1 MKDQN
6 HMNLH
11 DSPRTRLI
19 LQSAIPNMFY
29 RLAAP
34 NMLAVIVISL
44 VTFSEAW
51 YIGKVNTVALAGL
64 AIVFPFQTLMG
75 MMGNGGMGNGTASAL
90 SRTIGKNDFK
100 RAQSVI
106 WHSALINFLLS
117 LIYLI
122 CLGIFSRS
130 IFDLFGASEEVTS
143 QAVLFSRIF
152 FGLAPFIWL
161 YFWMKSVYRGL
172 GAIQV
177 LARLDIIASV
187 IQLVLSGALT
197 LGWGFFPSL
206 GLLGPAIAA
215 VICQG
220 FAGVAML
227 GWFISGKFEIS
238 LKIVSLDF
246 DVARDIL
253 KVGGMGVLLA
263 SNIALTIM
271 LTTRFVA
278 DFGTEAIAGYGVCG
292 RLEQMF
298 IPLAF
303 GVGGVLVVIVG
314 TNFGATQYE
323 RARKSARFGALI
335 IALVSTLIGVILALF
350 PSLWI
355 DLFTKELG
363 AFAIGSVYLRI
374 VGPVF
379 GLFAGG
385 QTLSF
390 ASYGTGSMIIPVL
403 GGMYRVFITT
413 IFGLSVAYF
422 SLDISFLFL
431 GVTIGMIGWAIILS
445 LNMVSKGWN
454 PEKTID

>member
-1 MKDQN
+1 M
-6 HMNLH
+6 L
-11 DSPRTRLI
+11 
-19 LQSAIPNMFY
+19 Y

-34 NMLAVIVISL
+34 NMLAVIIISI

-51 YIGKVNTVALAGL
+51 YVGKVNTVALAGL

-90 SRTIGKNDFK
+90 SRSIGKNDFK
-100 RAQSVI
+100 RAHSVI
-106 WHSALINFLLS
+106 WHSALINLFIS
-117 LIYLI
+117 LVYLI
-122 CLGIFSRS
+122 ALGIFSRS
-130 IFDLFGASEEVTS
+130 IFNLFGASEEVTD
-143 QAVLFSRIF
+143 QAVLYARIF

-161 YFWMKSVYRGL
+161 YFWMKSVLRGL
-172 GAIQV
+172 GAIQIM
-177 LARLDIIASV
+177 ARLDIVASV

-197 LGWGFFPSL
+197 LGWFFLPSL
-206 GLLGPAIAA
+206 GLVGPAIAA
-215 VICQG
+215 VLCQG

-227 GWFISGKFEIS
+227 ILFVSGKFEIS
-238 LKIVSLDF
+238 LKIIHLDF
-246 DVARDIL
+246 DVTKDIL

-263 SNIALTIM
+263 FNIALTIM

-292 RLEQMF
+292 RLEQML

-314 TNFGATQYE
+314 TNFGASQYE

-335 IALVSTLIGVILALF
+335 IALVATLIGVILALF

-355 DLFTKELG
+355 DLFIKELG

-390 ASYGTGSMIIPVL
+390 ASYGTGSMIIPVF
-403 GGMYRVFITT
+403 GGVYRVLITS
-413 IFGLSVAYF
+413 IFGLSVSYF
-422 SLDISFLFL
+422 SLDISFLFW
-431 GVTIGMIGWAIILS
+431 GVTIGMVGWAIILS
-445 LNMVSKGWN
+445 LNMISKVWN

>member
-1 MKDQN
+1 
-6 HMNLH
+6 MNLH
-11 DSPRTRLI
+11 DSPRTQLI
-19 LQSAIPNMFY
+19 LQSAIPNMLY

-34 NMLAVIVISL
+34 NMLAVIIISI

-51 YIGKVNTVALAGL
+51 YVGKVNTVALAGL

-90 SRTIGKNDFK
+90 SRSIGKNDFK
-100 RAQSVI
+100 RAHSVI
-106 WHSALINFLLS
+106 WHSALINLFIS
-117 LIYLI
+117 VVYLI
-122 CLGIFSRS
+122 ALGIFSRS
-130 IFDLFGASEEVTS
+130 IFNLFGASEEVTD
-143 QAVLFSRIF
+143 QAVLYARIF

-161 YFWMKSVYRGL
+161 YFWMKSVLRGL
-172 GAIQV
+172 GAIQIM
-177 LARLDIIASV
+177 ARLDIVASV

-197 LGWGFFPSL
+197 LGWFFLPSL
-206 GLLGPAIAA
+206 GLVGPAIAA
-215 VICQG
+215 VLCQG

-227 GWFISGKFEIS
+227 ILFVSGKFEIS
-238 LKIVSLDF
+238 LKIIHLDF
-246 DVARDIL
+246 DVTKDIL

-263 SNIALTIM
+263 FNIALTIM

-292 RLEQMF
+292 RLEQML

-314 TNFGATQYE
+314 TNFGASQYE

-335 IALVSTLIGVILALF
+335 IALVATLIGVILALF

-355 DLFTKELG
+355 DLFIKELG

-390 ASYGTGSMIIPVL
+390 ASYGTGSMIIPVF
-403 GGMYRVFITT
+403 GGVYRVLITS
-413 IFGLSVAYF
+413 IFGLSVSYF
-422 SLDISFLFL
+422 SLDISFLFW
-431 GVTIGMIGWAIILS
+431 GVTIGMVGWAIILS
-445 LNMVSKGWN
+445 LNMISKVWN

>member
-1 MKDQN
+1 M
-6 HMNLH
+6 L
-11 DSPRTRLI
+11 
-19 LQSAIPNMFY
+19 Y

-34 NMLAVIVISL
+34 NMLAVIIISI

-51 YIGKVNTVALAGL
+51 YVGKVNTVALAGL

-90 SRTIGKNDFK
+90 SRSIGKNDFK
-100 RAQSVI
+100 RAHSVI
-106 WHSALINFLLS
+106 WHSALINLFIS
-117 LIYLI
+117 LVYLI
-122 CLGIFSRS
+122 ALGIFSRS
-130 IFDLFGASEEVTS
+130 IFNLFGASEEVTD
-143 QAVLFSRIF
+143 QAVLYARIF

-161 YFWMKSVYRGL
+161 YFWMKSVLRGL
-172 GAIQV
+172 GAIQIM
-177 LARLDIIASV
+177 ARLDIVASV

-197 LGWGFFPSL
+197 LGWFFLPSL
-206 GLLGPAIAA
+206 GLVGPAIAA
-215 VICQG
+215 VLCQG

-227 GWFISGKFEIS
+227 ILFVSGKFEIS
-238 LKIVSLDF
+238 LKIIHLDF
-246 DVARDIL
+246 DVTKDIL

-263 SNIALTIM
+263 FNIALTIM

-292 RLEQMF
+292 RLEQML

-314 TNFGATQYE
+314 TNFGASQYE

-335 IALVSTLIGVILALF
+335 IALVATLIGVILSLF

-355 DLFTKELG
+355 DLFIKELG

-379 GLFAGG
+379 GLFSGG

-390 ASYGTGSMIIPVL
+390 ASYGTGSMIIPVF
-403 GGMYRVFITT
+403 GGVYRVLITS
-413 IFGLSVAYF
+413 IFGLSVSYF
-422 SLDISFLFL
+422 SLDISFLFW
-431 GVTIGMIGWAIILS
+431 GVTIGMVGWAIILS
-445 LNMVSKGWN
+445 LNMISKVWN

>member
-1 MKDQN
+1 M
-6 HMNLH
+6 L
-11 DSPRTRLI
+11 
-19 LQSAIPNMFY
+19 Y

-34 NMLAVIVISL
+34 NMLAVIIISI

-51 YIGKVNTVALAGL
+51 YVGKVNTVALAGL

-90 SRTIGKNDFK
+90 SRSIGKNDFK
-100 RAQSVI
+100 RAHSVI
-106 WHSALINFLLS
+106 WHSALINLFIS
-117 LIYLI
+117 VVYLI
-122 CLGIFSRS
+122 ALGIFSRS
-130 IFDLFGASEEVTS
+130 IFNLFGASEEVTD
-143 QAVLFSRIF
+143 QAVLYARIF

-161 YFWMKSVYRGL
+161 YFWMKSVLRGL
-172 GAIQV
+172 GAIQIM
-177 LARLDIIASV
+177 ARLDIVASV

-197 LGWGFFPSL
+197 LGWFFLPSL
-206 GLLGPAIAA
+206 GLIGPAIAA
-215 VICQG
+215 VLCQG

-227 GWFISGKFEIS
+227 ILFVSGKFEIS
-238 LKIVSLDF
+238 LKIIHLDF
-246 DVARDIL
+246 DVTKDIL

-263 SNIALTIM
+263 FNIALTIM

-292 RLEQMF
+292 RLEQML

-314 TNFGATQYE
+314 TNFGASQYE

-335 IALVSTLIGVILALF
+335 IALVATLIGVILALF

-355 DLFTKELG
+355 DLFIKELG

-390 ASYGTGSMIIPVL
+390 ASYGTGSMIIPVF
-403 GGMYRVFITT
+403 GGVYRVLITS
-413 IFGLSVAYF
+413 IFGLSVSYF
-422 SLDISFLFL
+422 SLDISFLFW
-431 GVTIGMIGWAIILS
+431 GVTIGMVGWAIILS
-445 LNMVSKGWN
+445 LNMISKVWN

>member
-1 MKDQN
+1 
-6 HMNLH
+6 MNLH
-11 DSPRTRLI
+11 DSPRTQLI
-19 LQSAIPNMFY
+19 LQSAIPNMLY

-34 NMLAVIVISL
+34 NMLAVIIISI

-51 YIGKVNTVALAGL
+51 YVGKVNTVALAGL

-90 SRTIGKNDFK
+90 SRSIGKNDFK
-100 RAQSVI
+100 RAHSVI
-106 WHSALINFLLS
+106 WHSALINLFIS
-117 LIYLI
+117 LVYLI
-122 CLGIFSRS
+122 ALGIFSRS
-130 IFDLFGASEEVTS
+130 IFNLFGASEEVTD
-143 QAVLFSRIF
+143 QAVLYARIF

-161 YFWMKSVYRGL
+161 YFWMKSVLRGL
-172 GAIQV
+172 GAIHIM
-177 LARLDIIASV
+177 ARLDIVVSV

-215 VICQG
+215 VLCQG

-227 GWFISGKFEIS
+227 ILFVSGKFEIS
-238 LKIVSLDF
+238 LKIIPLDF
-246 DVARDIL
+246 DVTKDIL

-263 SNIALTIM
+263 FNIALTIM

-292 RLEQMF
+292 RLEQML

-314 TNFGATQYE
+314 TNFGASQYE

-335 IALVSTLIGVILALF
+335 IALVATLIGVILALF

-355 DLFTKELG
+355 DLFIKELG

-390 ASYGTGSMIIPVL
+390 ASYGTGSMIIPVF
-403 GGMYRVFITT
+403 GGVYRVLITS
-413 IFGLSVAYF
+413 IFGLSVSYF
-422 SLDISFLFL
+422 SLDISFLFW
-431 GVTIGMIGWAIILS
+431 GVTIGMVGWAIILS
-445 LNMVSKGWN
+445 LNMISKVWN

>member
-1 MKDQN
+1 
-6 HMNLH
+6 MNLH
-11 DSPRTRLI
+11 DSPRTQLI
-19 LQSAIPNMFY
+19 LQSAIPNMLY

-34 NMLAVIVISL
+34 NMLAVIIISI

-51 YIGKVNTVALAGL
+51 YVGKVNTVALAGL

-90 SRTIGKNDFK
+90 SRSIGKNDFK
-100 RAQSVI
+100 RAHSVI
-106 WHSALINFLLS
+106 WHSALINLFIS
-117 LIYLI
+117 LVYLI
-122 CLGIFSRS
+122 ALGIFSRS
-130 IFDLFGASEEVTS
+130 IFNLFGASEEVTD
-143 QAVLFSRIF
+143 QAVLYARIF

-161 YFWMKSVYRGL
+161 YFWMKSVLRGL
-172 GAIQV
+172 GAIQIM
-177 LARLDIIASV
+177 ARLDIVASV
-187 IQLVLSGALT
+187 IQLVLSGALS
-197 LGWGFFPSL
+197 LGWFFLPSL
-206 GLLGPAIAA
+206 GLVGPAIAA
-215 VICQG
+215 VLCQG

-227 GWFISGKFEIS
+227 ILFVSGKFEIS
-238 LKIVSLDF
+238 LKIIPLDF
-246 DVARDIL
+246 DVTKDIL

-263 SNIALTIM
+263 FNIALTIM

-292 RLEQMF
+292 RLEQML

-314 TNFGATQYE
+314 TNFGASQYE

-335 IALVSTLIGVILALF
+335 NSLVATLIGVILALF

-355 DLFTKELG
+355 DLFIKELG

-390 ASYGTGSMIIPVL
+390 ASYGTGSMIIPVF
-403 GGMYRVFITT
+403 GGVYRVLITS
-413 IFGLSVAYF
+413 IFGLSVSYF
-422 SLDISFLFL
+422 SLDISFLFW
-431 GVTIGMIGWAIILS
+431 GVTIGMVGWAIILS
-445 LNMVSKGWN
+445 LNMISKVWN

>member
-1 MKDQN
+1 
-6 HMNLH
+6 MNLH
-11 DSPRTRLI
+11 DSPRTQLI
-19 LQSAIPNMFY
+19 LQSAIPNMLY

-34 NMLAVIVISL
+34 NMLAVIIISI

-51 YIGKVNTVALAGL
+51 YVGKVNTVALAGL

-90 SRTIGKNDFK
+90 SRSIGKNDFK
-100 RAQSVI
+100 RAHSVI
-106 WHSALINFLLS
+106 WHSALINLFIS
-117 LIYLI
+117 LVYLI
-122 CLGIFSRS
+122 ALGIFSRS
-130 IFDLFGASEEVTS
+130 IFNLFGASEEVTD
-143 QAVLFSRIF
+143 QAVLYARIF

-161 YFWMKSVYRGL
+161 YFWMKSVLRGL
-172 GAIQV
+172 GAIQIM
-177 LARLDIIASV
+177 ARLDIVASV

-197 LGWGFFPSL
+197 LGWFFLPSL
-206 GLLGPAIAA
+206 GLVGPAIAA
-215 VICQG
+215 VLCQG

-227 GWFISGKFEIS
+227 ILFVSGKFEIS
-238 LKIVSLDF
+238 LKIIPLDF
-246 DVARDIL
+246 DVTKDIL

-263 SNIALTIM
+263 FNIALTIM
-271 LTTRFVA
+271 LTTSFVA

-292 RLEQMF
+292 RLEQML

-314 TNFGATQYE
+314 TNFGASQYE

-335 IALVSTLIGVILALF
+335 IALVATLIGVILALF

-355 DLFTKELG
+355 DLFIKELG

-390 ASYGTGSMIIPVL
+390 ASYGTGSMIIPVF
-403 GGMYRVFITT
+403 GGVYRVLITS
-413 IFGLSVAYF
+413 IFGLSVSYF
-422 SLDISFLFL
+422 SLDISFLFW
-431 GVTIGMIGWAIILS
+431 GVTIGMVGWAIILS
-445 LNMVSKGWN
+445 LNMISKVWN

>member
-1 MKDQN
+1 
-6 HMNLH
+6 MNLH
-11 DSPRTRLI
+11 DSPRTQLI
-19 LQSAIPNMFY
+19 LQSAIPNMLY

-34 NMLAVIVISL
+34 NMLAVIIISI

-51 YIGKVNTVALAGL
+51 YVGKVNTVALAGL

-90 SRTIGKNDFK
+90 SRSIGKNDFK
-100 RAQSVI
+100 RAHSVI
-106 WHSALINFLLS
+106 WHSALINLFIS
-117 LIYLI
+117 LVYLI
-122 CLGIFSRS
+122 ALGIFSRS
-130 IFDLFGASEEVTS
+130 IFNLFGASEEVTD
-143 QAVLFSRIF
+143 QAVLYARIF

-161 YFWMKSVYRGL
+161 YFWMKSVLRGL
-172 GAIQV
+172 GAIQIM
-177 LARLDIIASV
+177 ARLDIVASV

-197 LGWGFFPSL
+197 LGWFFLPSL
-206 GLLGPAIAA
+206 GLVGPAIAA
-215 VICQG
+215 VLCQG

-227 GWFISGKFEIS
+227 ILFVSGKFEIS
-238 LKIVSLDF
+238 LKIIPLDF
-246 DVARDIL
+246 DVTKDIL

-263 SNIALTIM
+263 FNIALTII

-292 RLEQMF
+292 RLEQML

-314 TNFGATQYE
+314 TNFGASQYE

-335 IALVSTLIGVILALF
+335 IALVATLIGVILALF

-355 DLFTKELG
+355 DLFIKELG

-390 ASYGTGSMIIPVL
+390 ASYGTGSMIIPVF
-403 GGMYRVFITT
+403 GGVYRVLITS
-413 IFGLSVAYF
+413 IFGLSVSYF
-422 SLDISFLFL
+422 SLDISFLFW
-431 GVTIGMIGWAIILS
+431 GVTIGMVGWAIILS
-445 LNMVSKGWN
+445 LNMISKVWN

>member
-1 MKDQN
+1 M
-6 HMNLH
+6 L
-11 DSPRTRLI
+11 
-19 LQSAIPNMFY
+19 Y

-34 NMLAVIVISL
+34 NMLAVIIISI

-51 YIGKVNTVALAGL
+51 YVGKVNTVALAGL

-90 SRTIGKNDFK
+90 SRSIGKNDFK
-100 RAQSVI
+100 RAHSVI
-106 WHSALINFLLS
+106 WHSALINLFIS
-117 LIYLI
+117 LVYLI
-122 CLGIFSRS
+122 ALGIFSRS
-130 IFDLFGASEEVTS
+130 IFNLFGASEEVTD
-143 QAVLFSRIF
+143 QAVLYARIF

-161 YFWMKSVYRGL
+161 YFWMKSVLRGL
-172 GAIQV
+172 GAIQIM
-177 LARLDIIASV
+177 ARLDIVASV

-197 LGWGFFPSL
+197 LGWFFLPSL
-206 GLLGPAIAA
+206 GLVGPAIAA
-215 VICQG
+215 VLCQG

-227 GWFISGKFEIS
+227 ILFVSGKFEIS
-238 LKIVSLDF
+238 LKIIPLDF
-246 DVARDIL
+246 DVTKDIL

-263 SNIALTIM
+263 FNIALTIM

-292 RLEQMF
+292 RLEQML

-314 TNFGATQYE
+314 TNFGASQYE

-335 IALVSTLIGVILALF
+335 IALVATLIGVILALF

-355 DLFTKELG
+355 DLFIKELG

-390 ASYGTGSMIIPVL
+390 ASYGTGSMIIPVF
-403 GGMYRVFITT
+403 GGVYRVLITS
-413 IFGLSVAYF
+413 IFGLSVSYF
-422 SLDISFLFL
+422 SLDISFLFW
-431 GVTIGMIGWAIILS
+431 GVTIGMVGWAIILS
-445 LNMVSKGWN
+445 LNMISKVWN

>member
-11 DSPRTRLI
+11 DSPRTQLI
-19 LQSAIPNMFY
+19 LQSAIPNMLY

-34 NMLAVIVISL
+34 NMLAVIIISI

-51 YIGKVNTVALAGL
+51 YVGKVNTVALAGL

-90 SRTIGKNDFK
+90 SRSIGKNDFK
-100 RAQSVI
+100 RAHSVI
-106 WHSALINFLLS
+106 WHSALVNLFIS
-117 LIYLI
+117 LVYLI
-122 CLGIFSRS
+122 ALGIFSRS
-130 IFDLFGASEEVTS
+130 IFNLFGASEEVTD
-143 QAVLFSRIF
+143 QAVLYARIF

-161 YFWMKSVYRGL
+161 YFWMKSVLRGL
-172 GAIQV
+172 GAIQIM
-177 LARLDIIASV
+177 ARLDIVASV

-197 LGWGFFPSL
+197 LGWFFLPSL
-206 GLLGPAIAA
+206 GLVGPAIAA
-215 VICQG
+215 VLCQG

-227 GWFISGKFEIS
+227 ILFVSGKFEIS
-238 LKIVSLDF
+238 LKIIPLDF
-246 DVARDIL
+246 DVTKDIL

-263 SNIALTIM
+263 FNIALTIM

-292 RLEQMF
+292 RLEQML

-314 TNFGATQYE
+314 TNFGASQYE

-335 IALVSTLIGVILALF
+335 IALVATLIGVILALF

-355 DLFTKELG
+355 DLFIKEFG

-390 ASYGTGSMIIPVL
+390 ASYGTGNMIIPVF
-403 GGMYRVFITT
+403 GGVYRVLITS
-413 IFGLSVAYF
+413 IFGLSVSYF
-422 SLDISFLFL
+422 SLDISLLFW
-431 GVTIGMIGWAIILS
+431 GVSIGMVGWAIILS
-445 LNMVSKGWN
+445 LNMISKVWN

>member
-11 DSPRTRLI
+11 DSPRTQLI
-19 LQSAIPNMFY
+19 LQSAIPNMLY

-34 NMLAVIVISL
+34 NMLAVIIISI

-51 YIGKVNTVALAGL
+51 YVGKVNTVALAGL

-90 SRTIGKNDFK
+90 SRSIGKNDFK
-100 RAQSVI
+100 RAHSVI
-106 WHSALINFLLS
+106 WHSALVNLFIS
-117 LIYLI
+117 LVYLI
-122 CLGIFSRS
+122 ALGIFSRS
-130 IFDLFGASEEVTS
+130 IFNLFGASEEVTD
-143 QAVLFSRIF
+143 QAVLYARIF

-161 YFWMKSVYRGL
+161 YFWMKSVLRGL
-172 GAIQV
+172 GAIQIM
-177 LARLDIIASV
+177 ARLDIVASV

-197 LGWGFFPSL
+197 LGWFFLPSL
-206 GLLGPAIAA
+206 GLVGPAIAA
-215 VICQG
+215 VLCQG

-227 GWFISGKFEIS
+227 ILFVSGKFEIS
-238 LKIVSLDF
+238 LKIIPLDF
-246 DVARDIL
+246 DVTKDIL

-263 SNIALTIM
+263 FNIALTIM

-292 RLEQMF
+292 RLEQML

-314 TNFGATQYE
+314 TNFGASQYE

-335 IALVSTLIGVILALF
+335 IALVATLIGVILALF

-355 DLFTKELG
+355 DLFIKELG

-390 ASYGTGSMIIPVL
+390 ASYGTGNMIIPVF
-403 GGMYRVFITT
+403 GGVYRVLITS
-413 IFGLSVAYF
+413 IFGLSVSYF
-422 SLDISFLFL
+422 SLDISLLFW
-431 GVTIGMIGWAIILS
+431 GVSIGMVGWAIILS
-445 LNMVSKGWN
+445 LNMISKVWN

>member
-1 MKDQN
+1 
-6 HMNLH
+6 MNLH
-11 DSPRTRLI
+11 DSPRTQLI
-19 LQSAIPNMFY
+19 LQSAIPNMLY

-34 NMLAVIVISL
+34 NMLAVIIISI

-51 YIGKVNTVALAGL
+51 YVGKVNTVALAGL

-90 SRTIGKNDFK
+90 SRSIGKNDFK
-100 RAQSVI
+100 RAHSVI
-106 WHSALINFLLS
+106 WHSALINLFIS
-117 LIYLI
+117 VVYLI
-122 CLGIFSRS
+122 ALGIFSRS
-130 IFDLFGASEEVTS
+130 IFNLFGASEEVTD
-143 QAVLFSRIF
+143 QAVLYARIF

-161 YFWMKSVYRGL
+161 YFWMKSVLRGL
-172 GAIQV
+172 GAIQIM
-177 LARLDIIASV
+177 ARLDIVASV

-197 LGWGFFPSL
+197 LGWFFLPSL
-206 GLLGPAIAA
+206 GLVGPAIAA
-215 VICQG
+215 VLCQG

-227 GWFISGKFEIS
+227 ILFVSGKFEIS
-238 LKIVSLDF
+238 LKIIPLDF
-246 DVARDIL
+246 DVTKDIL

-263 SNIALTIM
+263 FNIALTIM

-292 RLEQMF
+292 RLEQML

-314 TNFGATQYE
+314 TNFGASQYE

-335 IALVSTLIGVILALF
+335 IALVATLIGVILALF

-355 DLFTKELG
+355 DLFIKELG

-390 ASYGTGSMIIPVL
+390 ASYGTGSMIIPVF
-403 GGMYRVFITT
+403 GGVYRVLITS
-413 IFGLSVAYF
+413 IFGLSVSYF
-422 SLDISFLFL
+422 SLDISFLFW
-431 GVTIGMIGWAIILS
+431 GVTIGMVGWAIILS
-445 LNMVSKGWN
+445 LNMISKVWN

>member
-1 MKDQN
+1 
-6 HMNLH
+6 MNLH
-11 DSPRTRLI
+11 DSPRTQLI
-19 LQSAIPNMFY
+19 LQSAIPNMLY

-34 NMLAVIVISL
+34 NMLAVIIISI

-51 YIGKVNTVALAGL
+51 YVGKVNTVALAGL

-90 SRTIGKNDFK
+90 SRSIGKNDFK
-100 RAQSVI
+100 RAHSVI
-106 WHSALINFLLS
+106 WHSALINLFIS
-117 LIYLI
+117 LVYLI
-122 CLGIFSRS
+122 ALGIFSRS
-130 IFDLFGASEEVTS
+130 IFNLFGASEEVTD
-143 QAVLFSRIF
+143 QAVLYARIF

-161 YFWMKSVYRGL
+161 YFWMKSVLRGL
-172 GAIQV
+172 GAIQIM
-177 LARLDIIASV
+177 ARLDIVASV

-197 LGWGFFPSL
+197 LGWFFLPSL
-206 GLLGPAIAA
+206 GLVGPAIAA
-215 VICQG
+215 VLCQG

-227 GWFISGKFEIS
+227 ILFVSGKFEIS
-238 LKIVSLDF
+238 LKIIPLDF
-246 DVARDIL
+246 DVTKDIL

-263 SNIALTIM
+263 FNIALTIM

-278 DFGTEAIAGYGVCG
+278 DFGTEAIAGKGVCG
-292 RLEQMF
+292 RLEQML

-314 TNFGATQYE
+314 TNFGASQYE

-335 IALVSTLIGVILALF
+335 NSLVATLIGVILALF

-355 DLFTKELG
+355 DLFIKELG

-390 ASYGTGSMIIPVL
+390 ASYGTGSMIIPVF
-403 GGMYRVFITT
+403 GGVYRVLITS
-413 IFGLSVAYF
+413 IFGLSVSYF
-422 SLDISFLFL
+422 SLDISFLFW
-431 GVTIGMIGWAIILS
+431 GVTIGMVGWAIILS
-445 LNMVSKGWN
+445 LNMISKVWN

>member
-1 MKDQN
+1 
-6 HMNLH
+6 MNLH
-11 DSPRTRLI
+11 DSPRTQLI
-19 LQSAIPNMFY
+19 LQSAIPNMLY

-34 NMLAVIVISL
+34 NMLAVIIISI

-51 YIGKVNTVALAGL
+51 YVGKVNTVALAGL

-90 SRTIGKNDFK
+90 SRSIGKNDFK
-100 RAQSVI
+100 RAHSVI
-106 WHSALINFLLS
+106 WHSALINLFIS
-117 LIYLI
+117 VVYLI
-122 CLGIFSRS
+122 ALGIFSRS
-130 IFDLFGASEEVTS
+130 IFNLFGASEEVTD
-143 QAVLFSRIF
+143 QAVLYARIF

-161 YFWMKSVYRGL
+161 YFWMKSVLRGL
-172 GAIQV
+172 GAIQIM
-177 LARLDIIASV
+177 ARLDIVASV

-197 LGWGFFPSL
+197 LGWFFLPSL
-206 GLLGPAIAA
+206 GLIGPAIAA
-215 VICQG
+215 VLCQG

-227 GWFISGKFEIS
+227 ILFVSGKFEIS
-238 LKIVSLDF
+238 LKIIHLDF
-246 DVARDIL
+246 DVTKDIL

-263 SNIALTIM
+263 FNIALTIM

-292 RLEQMF
+292 RLEQML

-314 TNFGATQYE
+314 TNFGASQYE

-335 IALVSTLIGVILALF
+335 IALVATLIGVILALF

-355 DLFTKELG
+355 DLFIKELG

-390 ASYGTGSMIIPVL
+390 ASYGTGSMIIPVF
-403 GGMYRVFITT
+403 GGVYRVLITS
-413 IFGLSVAYF
+413 IFGLSVSYF
-422 SLDISFLFL
+422 SLDISFLFW
-431 GVTIGMIGWAIILS
+431 GVTIGMVGWAIILS
-445 LNMVSKGWN
+445 LNMISKVWN